1 MIGYHSENYD
11 SLCHVFLRGIVRGAR
26 ALGCW
31 RNGSICGNRLQSTTR
46 IHERIAKAVNY
57 SVQKRRFASE
67 NDLLSFLGGLPFAP
81 GEQVGIVAGHFMLMY
96 DEAERLVP
104 MVHQDARNP
113 KVKELSQKMA
123 GDFPLRTFKLGVNLV
138 KNYQIKEI
146 ASKLALIVNDHV
158 FQTDGW
164 SLQNLK
170 DKTRTGDLRREF
182 YRGELACPSSFRKEL
197 ADNGW
202 NIKDILLTNT
212 HTRRDDDGIL
222 PSDSFC
228 FSETVLRRRFDR
240 ATRPEL
246 TKLETFV
253 EKQLPGGLKKL
264 YFRPESK
271 PTEFCLTE
279 NGDCGCGGEIVELL
293 IQLGR
298 RSLAGLILF
307 IPSECMKG
315 VVVGGNAFFDLP
327 APMRGSLCSIAVVD
341 GFGGMGKAA
350 SNPSNEG
357 IEAIAFTQN
366 R

>member
-1 MIGYHSENYD
+1 MSYTI
-11 SLCHVFLRGIVRGAR
+11 
-26 ALGCW
+26 
-31 RNGSICGNRLQSTTR
+31 
-46 IHERIAKAVNY
+46 
-57 SVQKRRFASE
+57 QKRRFASE
-67 NDLLSFLGGLPFAP
+67 NDLLTFLGNLPFAA

-96 DEAERLVP
+96 DDKANCLVP
-104 MVHQDARNP
+104 MIHQDATNP

-123 GDFPLRTFKLGVNLV
+123 GDFPLKTFKLGISLV
-138 KNYQIKEI
+138 KNYQRKKI

-158 FQTDGW
+158 FQTEGW
-164 SLQNLK
+164 SLQNLN

-182 YRGELACPSSFRKEL
+182 YRGELSCPSSFRKEL
-197 ADNGW
+197 TDSGW
-202 NIKDILLTNT
+202 NMKDILLTNA
-212 HTRRDDDGIL
+212 HTRKGDDGIL

-246 TKLETFV
+246 TKLDTFV
-253 EKQLPGGLKKL
+253 EKQLPGGSKKL

-298 RSLAGLILF
+298 RSLTGLILF
-307 IPSECMKG
+307 IPSECMKA
-315 VVVGGNAFFDLP
+315 VVVGVNAFFDLP
-327 APMRGSLCSIAVVD
+327 ETMRGSLCSIAVVD
-341 GFGGMGKAA
+341 GFGGMGKTAND
-350 SNPSNEG
+350 SCNEG
-357 IEAIAFTQN
+357 IETVVFAQN